1 MRSLATAD
9 NLVLT
14 ISSVS
19 AAVATVA
26 AVILALYL
34 QIYLVRSR
42 RPVLALSVSLDP
54 AYEDVVSLQYADSCE
69 LWIRVKVSARPG
81 RSTAK
86 NVRVRLLQA
95 IRPPESKNTVAVAAR
110 EFEWSEST
118 EAQVEIPSASWRRFD
133 LLRYWVE
140 LKGDKRR
147 VLIPVFRYHR
157 TRFPHTE
164 RHWLNEPGM
173 YRLILSVSADDIDA
187 AVWEFS
193 FVHTPG
199 TSTVATDLLNQ
210 ISQFEYRKMRLYTL
224 SLRVSRPSPKNRD

>member
-1 MRSLATAD
+1 MRSLASAD

-34 QIYLVRSR
+34 QVYLVRSR

-54 AYEDVVSLQYADSCE
+54 ADEDVVSLSYADSFE
-69 LWIRVKVSARPG
+69 LWIRVRVSARPG

-95 IRPPESKNTVAVAAR
+95 VRPPESNSTLPVPAR
-110 EFEWSEST
+110 EFKWAEST
-118 EAQVEIPSASWRRFD
+118 ETQVEIPSASWRRFD
-133 LLRYWVE
+133 LLQVWVNR
-140 LKGDKRR
+140 KGAKRQ
-147 VLIPVFRYHR
+147 VLIPVFQHYN
-157 TRFPHTE
+157 TPFPHTE

-173 YRLILSVSADDIDA
+173 YRLILSLSADDIDA
-187 AVWEFS
+187 TIWEFS
-193 FVHTPG
+193 FVYTPV
-199 TSTVATDLLNQ
+199 TSAAATDLLNQ
-210 ISQFEYRKMRLYTL
+210 ISQFEYREIRLDAL
-224 SLRVSRPSPKNRD
+224 